1 MSLRH
6 LGTYLLVF
14 LIFGVVFVVSSRFM
28 EVESP
33 SNTPDLRGVNFRETG
48 YVKDGDPNNFGGGLV
63 LVYEKPGAPALSV
76 ELILNEKSY
85 CTFGEQGILCMAL
98 SVTIETAL
106 EGRRVLVE
114 GVRDGDQVFVRN
126 LEIIEEAEKRF
137 GLIQSV
143 RENSQNVLV
152 EMDEVEFLS
161 GEEAIEAGIDDTECE
176 RENIYDCIPSMN
188 NDFYIRNVETSTE
201 VYILNDNSEIVLFEN
216 PGSPELENVTLKE
229 FLEQS
234 QDEDRFITAYP
245 YIYFLDGA
253 TIVKLEE
260 QYVP

>member
-1 MSLRH
+1 M
-6 LGTYLLVF
+6 TYLLVF

-28 EVESP
+28 EVELP
-33 SNTPDLRGVNFRETG
+33 SNTPDLRGINFRETG
-48 YVKDGDPNNFGGGLV
+48 YVKDNDPNNFGGGLV
-63 LVYEKPGAPALSV
+63 LVYEKPGAPALV
-76 ELILNEKSY
+76 VDLVLNEKSY
-85 CTFGEQGILCMAL
+85 CTFGEQSILCMAL

-114 GVRDGDQVFVRN
+114 GAREGDQVFVRN
-126 LEIIEEAEKRF
+126 LEIIEEAKKRF

-143 RENSQNVLV
+143 RENNQNVLV

-161 GEEAIEAGIDDTECE
+161 GEEAIEAGIEDTECD

-201 VYILNDNSEIVLFEN
+201 VYILTDNSEIVLFQS
-216 PGSPELENVTLKE
+216 PGSPELEGVTLEE
-229 FLEQS
+229 FIRQS
-234 QDEDRFITAYP
+234 KDEGRFVMAYP
-245 YIYFLDGA
+245 YAYFLDGA